1 MAKTGG
7 WAKKL
12 MDKSR
17 ANATKQKLGGQRA
30 VITRNA
36 SPYAEKVAALNDHK
50 ALIESGCNLGTPL
63 TWVGAGKRARTFHG
77 DGLVDDSLAAL
88 KAPKTNAERA
98 KADKRTPLDREMRN
112 DWTARPY
119 KRQADNVGMLLR
131 AISKG

>member
-17 ANATKQKLGGQRA
+17 ANATKLKLGGQRA

-63 TWVGAGKRARTFHG
+63 TWVGEGKRARTFHG
-77 DGLVDDSLAAL
+77 DGLPDDSLRAL
-88 KAPKTNAERA
+88 RTPPTNAERA
-98 KADKRTPLDREMRN
+98 KADTRKPLDAEMRS

-119 KRQADNVGMLLR
+119 KRQRDNVSLMLRGLR
-131 AISKG
+131 